1 MTQILL
7 LAQVRLLCHQRRW
20 DLLPPALSELGT
32 TLGWTEAGF
41 SWTLASCKNADWLA
55 PIAVQFLLYQCLWE
69 GRQGR
74 PERVKVL
81 RKEAFGM
88 MDQASECRAFDVL
101 RRNGGLVDVSF
112 TESSKA
118 DDRYPSCMMAT
129 PGTLLSRPLHQISST
144 SSPTMLHSSLTTT
157 SRESRPK
164 RKRWSTRTRCA
175 KARPYPGQKTCG
187 ISDVRKLPL
196 ISLIYSRFT
205 PWSGRCYLTATAGYP
220 YSRWSHART
229 SLRFDLPQCL

>member
-7 LAQVRLLCHQRRW
+7 LAQIRLLCHQRRW
-20 DLLPPALSELGT
+20 DLLPNALGDLGSA
-32 TLGWTEAGF
+32 LGWTEAGF

-81 RKEAFGM
+81 RKQAFGM

-112 TESSKA
+112 
-118 DDRYPSCMMAT
+118 
-129 PGTLLSRPLHQISST
+129 
-144 SSPTMLHSSLTTT
+144 
-157 SRESRPK
+157 
-164 RKRWSTRTRCA
+164 A
-175 KARPYPGQKTCG
+175 KSNKGNC
-187 ISDVRKLPL
+187 
-196 ISLIYSRFT
+196 
-205 PWSGRCYLTATAGYP
+205 
-220 YSRWSHART
+220 
-229 SLRFDLPQCL
+229 